1 MWRANTDDVGLVGL
15 LDGDVNKLINS
26 RLIHAATT
34 MERRSLAAAQG
45 GYARPDG
52 TGMLLGMLV
61 SDGMKLGCINGSDVH
76 VGMVGRRGKCGAVV
90 MFMLGGCRES
100 FL

>member
-34 MERRSLAAAQG
+34 MERRPLAAAQG

-61 SDGMKLGCINGSDVH
+61 S
-76 VGMVGRRGKCGAVV
+76 VGMELGRIRGLLGIYTGVVGR
-90 MFMLGGCRES
+90 MGGCWS
-100 FL
+100 MVVL